1 MTKTLAKLLSTSRNF
16 LWRSLCELMSTL
28 GHNLRNVNMAAF
40 NAGGNFVNVTK
51 AVDMRK
57 LTQIGHEGSE
67 E

>member
-1 MTKTLAKLLSTSRNF
+1 
-16 LWRSLCELMSTL
+16 
-28 GHNLRNVNMAAF
+28 MAAF